1 MQTKPILVY
10 LLICGV
16 FPVFRLGTSLTQ
28 FRTAL
33 QTIHLHNL
41 LLRFVITLIKI
52 NRGIY
57 LLIDHLIW
65 AHRMKLITIDS
76 KRWSTRSNRFWLFA
90 IFLGLV
96 RDIYELLK
104 AFRVERERLSQYQSY
119 ESVSARAAGQVI
131 QNNRAVCVDVV
142 KNCGD
147 FLIPMSRLD
156 IIYLP
161 GGVVGL
167 LGVISSC
174 AGLVAAY
181 NEQLKLKFS

>member
-1 MQTKPILVY
+1 M
-10 LLICGV
+10 
-16 FPVFRLGTSLTQ
+16 TQ

-33 QTIHLHNL
+33 QTIHLHNP
-41 LLRFVITLIKI
+41 LLRFIVTLVKI
-52 NRGIY
+52 NRGVY

-65 AHRMKLITIDS
+65 AHRMNLISIDS
-76 KRWSTRSNRFWLFA
+76 KRWSRLSNRFWFFA

-104 AFRVERERLSQYQSY
+104 AYRVEKERLSQYQSY
-119 ESVSARAAGQVI
+119 ESVAAKAAGNVI
-131 QNNRAVCVDVV
+131 QNSGAVCVDVV

-147 FLIPMSRLD
+147 FFIPLSRLD

-167 LGVISSC
+167 LGVVSSL
-174 AGLVAAY
+174 AGLIGTY
-181 NEQLKLKFS
+181 NDHLKLKFS